1 MNIKFLLTKPIYP
14 TKPRLLEL
22 FSITEKKRLNLKYF
36 FMNAN
41 KILIGAVIVVIICF
55 LIYISFAL
63 ISIPFVLL
71 LSLF

>member
-1 MNIKFLLTKPIYP
+1 MNIKFLLTKPVYP
-14 TKPRLLEL
+14 TKPGFFFF
-22 FSITEKKRLNLKYF
+22 FSITENKRLDLKYF

>member
-1 MNIKFLLTKPIYP
+1 MNID
-14 TKPRLLEL
+14 
-22 FSITEKKRLNLKYF
+22 
-36 FMNAN
+36 
-41 KILIGAVIVVIICF
+41 KILIGAVMVLIICF

>member
-1 MNIKFLLTKPIYP
+1 MNIKFLLTNPVYP
-14 TKPRLLEL
+14 TKPGLLEQ

-36 FMNAN
+36 FMNID
-41 KILIGAVIVVIICF
+41 KILIGAVIVLIICF

>member
-1 MNIKFLLTKPIYP
+1 MNIKFLLTKPVYP
-14 TKPRLLEL
+14 TTPGFLEW
-22 FSITEKKRLNLKYF
+22 FSITEKKRLDLKYF

>member
-1 MNIKFLLTKPIYP
+1 MNIKFLLTNSLYP
-14 TKPRLLEL
+14 TKPGFLEW
-22 FSITEKKRLNLKYF
+22 FSITEKERLDLKYF